1 MCDGVNSLNAR
12 PWSIIALTVLIV
24 VLSVSD
30 GVHAQEI
37 TTIEYNFVEASV
49 DDETPYLGQHV
60 TYTVKFYVAYPTAEI
75 PRYKAPE
82 FSGFMNRYNPK
93 RLEYSES
100 ARGHSY
106 TVYQVATTIYPTVA
120 GSQSIGPA
128 TVTVP
133 EESCIDWPSS
143 RNCPGAYLSPMERGG
158 GGDDRFEYTTRQL
171 DLAVLPLPP
180 GSPKSFSGGVGS
192 FQVRAS
198 VDAHSLRVG
207 ELIFLAVTV
216 TGKGSMESFPNDVWP
231 RMSDWRILAGSHKVF
246 PPAEQETGVETKTF
260 SRVMIPQRAGNYT
273 IPSMQFSYF
282 DPQQE
287 QYVTKSTASIE
298 VEVLEGQSSAG
309 GGTFAPSDRNR
320 RLSVIRTSLADVKP
334 VPSKLKKPEEPVT
347 SSPLFWWAW
356 TTPFAVLL
364 MLAALKLL
372 GMLRKGRN

>member
-1 MCDGVNSLNAR
+1 MCDGMNSLNAR
-12 PWSIIALTVLIV
+12 TSSIIALTVLIV
-24 VLSVSD
+24 VLSVSG

-37 TTIEYNFVEASV
+37 TTTEHYFVEASV

-60 TYTVKFYVAYPTAEI
+60 TYTVKFYVAYPTAEA
-75 PRYKAPE
+75 PGYKAPE

-106 TVYQVATTIYPTVA
+106 TVYQVSTILYPTVA

-128 TVTVP
+128 TMIVP

-158 GGDDRFEYTTRQL
+158 GDHRFEYTTRQL
-171 DLAVLPLPP
+171 DLAVLPLPSGP
-180 GSPKSFSGGVGS
+180 PKSFSGGVGS

-198 VDAHSLRVG
+198 VDAHTLRVG
-207 ELIFLAVTV
+207 EPVVLAVTV
-216 TGKGSMESFPNDVWP
+216 TGKGSKESFPDDVWP
-231 RMSDWRILAGSHKVF
+231 RINHWRILAGSHEAF
-246 PPAEQETGVETKTF
+246 PPSKQETGIETKTF

-287 QYVTKSTASIE
+287 QYVTKSTAPIE
-298 VEVLEGQSSAG
+298 VEILEGQSSAD
-309 GGTFAPSDRNR
+309 GGTFDPGERNR
-320 RLSVIRTSLADVKP
+320 RLSVIRTNVVDVKP
-334 VPSKLKKPEEPVT
+334 VPSKLKKPEEPVI

-364 MLAALKLL
+364 MLVALKLL
-372 GMLRKGRN
+372 GILRKGPN